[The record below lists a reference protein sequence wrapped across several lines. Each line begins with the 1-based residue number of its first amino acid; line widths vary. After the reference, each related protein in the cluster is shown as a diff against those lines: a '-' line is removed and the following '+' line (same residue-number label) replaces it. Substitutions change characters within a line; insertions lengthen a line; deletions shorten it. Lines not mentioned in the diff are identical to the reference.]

1 MGVDEIQLL
10 RQGHLVT
17 VMAKLVYS
25 LTLSSKV
32 SRAGRQGSAT
42 WSDSAVRIF
51 SRLIVNEYCACKH
64 DEQTKLPKDDQII
77 INFGIPELRYSQ
89 NFSGLS
95 DTLTNAQTHNT
106 IIVGIIFMSYLVVQT
121 LNCAQY
127 HRGRSSSSTE
137 APRALNATIPV
148 SAIKR
153 FHCKLFIKQTSNI
166 QWKSPNQWADNSSI
180 YDT

>member
-1 MGVDEIQLL
+1 MGVAEIQLL

-51 SRLIVNEYCACKH
+51 SRMIVNEYRACKH

-89 NFSGLS
+89 NFSG
-95 DTLTNAQTHNT
+95 
-106 IIVGIIFMSYLVVQT
+106 
-121 LNCAQY
+121 
-127 HRGRSSSSTE
+127 
-137 APRALNATIPV
+137 
-148 SAIKR
+148 
-153 FHCKLFIKQTSNI
+153 
-166 QWKSPNQWADNSSI
+166 
-180 YDT
+180 